1 MVRQCPLMVA
11 DAGERSPEGKGGGM
25 IVYIVV
31 GEAEG
36 NLAVFTDK
44 PKADEYLQATE
55 QENPTRRYGIEM
67 WEVEE

>member
-1 MVRQCPLMVA
+1 
-11 DAGERSPEGKGGGM
+11 M

-36 NLAVFTDK
+36 NLAVFTEK
-44 PKADEYLQATE
+44 AKADEHLQQKE
-55 QENPTRRYGIEM
+55 QDNPTRRHGIEM

>member
-1 MVRQCPLMVA
+1 MV
-11 DAGERSPEGKGGGM
+11 

-36 NLAVFTDK
+36 NLTVFTEK
-44 PKADEYLQATE
+44 AKADEYLQRTE
-55 QENPTRRYGIEM
+55 KENPTRRYGIEL